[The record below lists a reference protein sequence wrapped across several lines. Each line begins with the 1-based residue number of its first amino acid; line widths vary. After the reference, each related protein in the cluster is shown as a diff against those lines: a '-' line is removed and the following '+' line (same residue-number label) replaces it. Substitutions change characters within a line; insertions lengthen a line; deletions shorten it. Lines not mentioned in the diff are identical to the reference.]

1 MVGTSPHHA
10 KTCLRRA
17 RRDRQVSQ
25 PETLRFVR
33 HFARTEGR
41 LRRSSSSSSSSKAR
55 EQPSTTTRT
64 STIVHRQN
72 AVDVE
77 RTSA

>member
-55 EQPSTTTRT
+55 EQPST
-64 STIVHRQN
+64 IVHRQN